1 MKRLLTSLSLLCLL
15 LAGGCGTTD
24 KRDAQNMYDLGPGAP
39 LQAVTGP
46 HLPAVAVGEITAPT
60 WMDSSRMV
68 YRLDYDNPLEA
79 RSYAQARW
87 TMSPSRLFLQ
97 RLKAGLAQSGT
108 AVISTSDG
116 ARDLPTL
123 RIDADD
129 FSQVFKSASVSQ
141 GRVQLRASLLQDR
154 KLVAQKS
161 FSFSAPAPSADA
173 PGGVKALAD
182 ASDAVIRDMIV
193 WLNSLN
199 LPR

>member
-1 MKRLLTSLSLLCLL
+1 MKKLLTSLSLLCLL
-15 LAGGCGTTD
+15 LASGCGTTD
-24 KRDAQNMYDLGPGAP
+24 KRDAQNMYDLGPSAP
-39 LQAVTGP
+39 LAAVTGP
-46 HLPAVAVGEITAPT
+46 HLRAVALSEITAPT
-60 WMDSSRMV
+60 WMDSSRMM

-87 TMSPSRLFLQ
+87 AMSPSRLLLQ

-129 FSQVFKSASVSQ
+129 FSQVFKSASASQ
-141 GRVQLRASLLQDR
+141 GRVALRASVLQDR

-199 LPR
+199 IPR